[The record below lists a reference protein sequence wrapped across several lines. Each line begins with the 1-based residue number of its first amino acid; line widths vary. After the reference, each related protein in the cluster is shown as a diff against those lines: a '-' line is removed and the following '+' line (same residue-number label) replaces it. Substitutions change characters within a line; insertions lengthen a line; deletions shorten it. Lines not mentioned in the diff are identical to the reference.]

1 MALLDW
7 IIIGVYFVLVSG
19 IAIYYSKRAGQ
30 NTSEFFLSGRRM
42 TWWLAGISMVATTFA
57 ADTPMAVTELVA
69 ENGIAGNWIWWNFA
83 FGGMLTVFFFARL
96 WRRCGIQTDVEFVEV
111 RYSGPA
117 AAVLRG
123 IKAIY
128 FGLLLNIIII
138 GWVSLAME
146 TAIHVLWPDLTIFGQ
161 ASISFVGLTMSAP
174 LIVVSI
180 LVIAVSVFA
189 LLSGLWGVAVTDVL
203 QFVLAMAG
211 SVLMAFF
218 VLRLPEIGGI
228 SGLKSHLPAETF
240 QFFPTLGD
248 TPTAVATF
256 ALSIPAFVA
265 FIGIQWWSS
274 WYPGSEPGGGG
285 YSAQRMM
292 GTASER
298 DATFSALLFTIAHYC
313 IRPWPWIIVALA
325 SIVLYPDL
333 AQSREGFIMVM
344 RDVLPVGL
352 LGVVFAAFLAAFMST
367 ISTQLNWGVSYL
379 MNDFWRRF
387 IQPDKGERHYVL
399 ISRFL
404 TFIVAI
410 LSILLATQLESISQA
425 WALIITASAGLG
437 TVLILR
443 WYWWRINA
451 WSELVAT
458 LAPIALVLLTLFGVP
473 VPGIQEPF
481 PSNLFVVVGV
491 TTALWLIITLITKPT
506 ETTTLSNFYAL
517 VRPAGPGWRPIASLH
532 PSIKP
537 DASIKSM
544 ALQWGTGVVLVYS
557 TLFAVGY
564 LILGNVLSATLM
576 FLTAT
581 GSTIYLYRTFSEP
594 ETGQS

>member
-1 MALLDW
+1 MNMTPLDW
-7 IIIGVYFVLVSG
+7 TIVGLYFLIVLG
-19 IAIYYSKRAGQ
+19 IALYYSKRAGQ

-69 ENGIAGNWIWWNFA
+69 QNGIAGNWIWWNFA

-111 RYSGPA
+111 RYTGSA
-117 AAVLRG
+117 AAWLRG
-123 IKAIY
+123 IKAVY

-146 TAIHVLWPDLTIFGQ
+146 TAINVLWPELTIFGHTTV
-161 ASISFVGLTMSAP
+161 SIGGLTMSAA
-174 LIVVSI
+174 
-180 LVIAVSVFA
+180 LVIVSLLVVLVSVFA
-189 LLSGLWGVAVTDVL
+189 LLSGLWGVAVTDVM
-203 QFVLAMAG
+203 QFILAMIG
-211 SVLMAFF
+211 SILMAIF
-218 VLRLPEIGGI
+218 VLRIPEVGGI
-228 SGLKSHLPAETF
+228 AGLKSHLPAETF
-240 QFFPTLGD
+240 RFFPTIGEASG
-248 TPTAVATF
+248 AVAAF

-325 SIVLYPDL
+325 SLVLYPDL
-333 AQSREGFIMVM
+333 THSREGFILVM
-344 RDVLPVGL
+344 RDVLPIGV
-352 LGVVFAAFLAAFMST
+352 LGIVFAAFLAAFMST

-379 MNDFWRRF
+379 VNDFWRRF
-387 IQPDKGERHYVL
+387 VNPDRSERHYVFV
-399 ISRFL
+399 SRTL
-404 TFIVAI
+404 TFIVGL

-425 WALIITASAGLG
+425 WTLIITASAGLG

-458 LAPIALVLLTLFGVP
+458 LAPIVMVLLTLLGVP
-473 VPGIQEPF
+473 IPGIQEPF

-491 TTALWLIITLITKPT
+491 TTALWLIATFLTKPT
-506 ETTTLSNFYAL
+506 DPSTLEAFYTL
-517 VRPAGPGWRPIASLH
+517 VRPAGPGWRPIAALH
-532 PSIKP
+532 PDIQP
-537 DASIKSM
+537 DATISSM
-544 ALQWGTGVVLVYS
+544 ARQWCAGIALVYAC
-557 TLFAVGY
+557 LFSAGY
-564 LILGNVLSATLM
+564 LILGNTLAGILM
-576 FLTAT
+576 LLVAIA
-581 GSTIYLYRTFSEP
+581 STLYLRWTFD
-594 ETGQS
+594 QNKAH